1 MNRTRAAA
9 LAAMTLAIALPAAA
23 CVGGDDADEFR
34 ADYNAAVENLSKVN
48 DDIGQAGG
56 AAGESNQQIAKKFD
70 EIADTA
76 EQTRTDLAA
85 LEPPE
90 DAKEEFDELL
100 AAPEGRCRPA
110 RGGRRRDLERSG
122 RHHAGRVG
130 PVRERRGDHKGRG
143 RPQRRRRPGK
153 YRGHRGLTP
162 PGPR

>member
-23 CVGGDDADEFR
+23 CGGDDSDEFR
-34 ADYNAAVENLSKVN
+34 EDYNAAVENLSKVN

-56 AAGESNQQIAKKFD
+56 DAGESNQQIAKKFD

-100 AAPEGRCRPA
+100 AALEKGVADLRAVADAATSNDPA
-110 RGGRRRDLERSG
+110 ATTQAVSDLSESG
-122 RHHAGRVG
+122 AEITKAEAALKDAVDG
-130 PVRERRGDHKGRG
+130 
-143 RPQRRRRPGK
+143 
-153 YRGHRGLTP
+153 
-162 PGPR
+162 

>member
-23 CVGGDDADEFR
+23 CGGDDSDEFR
-34 ADYNAAVENLSKVN
+34 EDYNAAVEDLSKVN
-48 DDIGQAGG
+48 DDISQAGG
-56 AAGESNQQIAKKFD
+56 DAGESNKAIATKFD

-100 AAPEGRCRPA
+100 AALEKGVADLRAVADAATSNDPA
-110 RGGRRRDLERSG
+110 AATKAVADLSKSG
-122 RHHAGRVG
+122 AEITEAENALKDAVDG
-130 PVRERRGDHKGRG
+130 
-143 RPQRRRRPGK
+143 
-153 YRGHRGLTP
+153 
-162 PGPR
+162 

>member
-9 LAAMTLAIALPAAA
+9 LAALTLAIALPAAA
-23 CVGGDDADEFR
+23 GGGGDDSDEFR
-34 ADYNAAVENLSKVN
+34 EDYNAAVENLSKVN

-56 AAGESNQQIAKKFD
+56 DAGQSNQQIANKFD

-100 AAPEGRCRPA
+100 AALKKGVADLRAVADAATSNDPA
-110 RGGRRRDLERSG
+110 ATAQAVSDLSESG
-122 RHHAGRVG
+122 AEITKAEAALKDAVDG
-130 PVRERRGDHKGRG
+130 
-143 RPQRRRRPGK
+143 
-153 YRGHRGLTP
+153 
-162 PGPR
+162 

>member
-23 CVGGDDADEFR
+23 GGGDDSDEFR
-34 ADYNAAVENLSKVN
+34 EDYNAAVENLSKVN

-56 AAGESNQQIAKKFD
+56 DAGESNQQIAKKFD

-100 AAPEGRCRPA
+100 AALEKGVADLRAVADAATSNDPA
-110 RGGRRRDLERSG
+110 ATTQAVSDLSESG
-122 RHHAGRVG
+122 QEITKAEAALKDAVDG
-130 PVRERRGDHKGRG
+130 
-143 RPQRRRRPGK
+143 
-153 YRGHRGLTP
+153 
-162 PGPR
+162 

>member
-23 CVGGDDADEFR
+23 CGGDDTDEFR

-56 AAGESNQQIAKKFD
+56 DAGESNQQIAKKFD

-90 DAKEEFDELL
+90 DAK
-100 AAPEGRCRPA
+100 
-110 RGGRRRDLERSG
+110 
-122 RHHAGRVG
+122 
-130 PVRERRGDHKGRG
+130 
-143 RPQRRRRPGK
+143 
-153 YRGHRGLTP
+153 
-162 PGPR
+162 

>member
-23 CVGGDDADEFR
+23 CGGDDTDEFR

-56 AAGESNQQIAKKFD
+56 DAGESNQQIAKKFD

-100 AAPEGRCRPA
+100 AALEKGVADLRAVADAATSNDPA
-110 RGGRRRDLERSG
+110 ATTQAVSDLSESG
-122 RHHAGRVG
+122 AEITKAEAALKDAVDG
-130 PVRERRGDHKGRG
+130 
-143 RPQRRRRPGK
+143 
-153 YRGHRGLTP
+153 
-162 PGPR
+162 

>member
-9 LAAMTLAIALPAAA
+9 LAAITLAIALPAAA
-23 CVGGDDADEFR
+23 CGGGDDSDEFR
-34 ADYNAAVENLSKVN
+34 EDYNAAVENLSKVN

-56 AAGESNQQIAKKFD
+56 DAGESNQQIAKKFD

-100 AAPEGRCRPA
+100 AALEKGVADLRAVADAATSNDPA
-110 RGGRRRDLERSG
+110 ATAQAVSDLSESG
-122 RHHAGRVG
+122 ADITKAEAALKDAVDG
-130 PVRERRGDHKGRG
+130 
-143 RPQRRRRPGK
+143 
-153 YRGHRGLTP
+153 
-162 PGPR
+162 

>member
-23 CVGGDDADEFR
+23 CGGGDDSDEFR
-34 ADYNAAVENLSKVN
+34 EDYNAAVENLSKVN

-56 AAGESNQQIAKKFD
+56 DAGESNQQIANKFD

-100 AAPEGRCRPA
+100 AALKKGVADLRAVADAATSNDPA
-110 RGGRRRDLERSG
+110 ATAQAVSDLSESG
-122 RHHAGRVG
+122 AEITKAEAALKDAVDG
-130 PVRERRGDHKGRG
+130 
-143 RPQRRRRPGK
+143 
-153 YRGHRGLTP
+153 
-162 PGPR
+162 

>member
-23 CVGGDDADEFR
+23 CGGGDDSDEFR
-34 ADYNAAVENLSKVN
+34 EDYNAAVENLSKVN

-56 AAGESNQQIAKKFD
+56 DAGESNQQIANKFD

-90 DAKEEFDELL
+90 DAKEEFDQLL
-100 AAPEGRCRPA
+100 AALKKGVADLRAVADAATSNDPA
-110 RGGRRRDLERSG
+110 ATAQAVSDLSESG
-122 RHHAGRVG
+122 AEITKAEAALKDAVDG
-130 PVRERRGDHKGRG
+130 
-143 RPQRRRRPGK
+143 
-153 YRGHRGLTP
+153 
-162 PGPR
+162 